1 MSFSLSQVLLFIFV
15 YLSGLFAV
23 AHLADRG
30 IIPERITN
38 HPATYILSLG
48 VFAGAMA
55 SNGVIELA
63 HRYGY
68 SFLLYYIG
76 VVAMFVMATV
86 LLLPLLRLCRV
97 YQLSSLAD
105 LLSFRFRSTWVGAAI
120 TLAMCITLLPLLA
133 LQIQAVADSIHI
145 LSGHAAGDHEHYSLA
160 VLFCIIITLFSIL
173 FGTRHQSSQDRN
185 TGLVTAIAFESLVK
199 LLALWVL
206 MMAAVYGIFD
216 GFSGLE
222 QWLVQ
227 NPALHRA
234 MEPPMGGDSARTLL
248 LVFFAGAVCM
258 PHIFHMAFAENTDS
272 SDLRKATWGLPLYLL
287 LLSLPI
293 LPITWAG
300 IRLGHDLPI
309 DYSGL
314 AIGAAL
320 KSTPVTA
327 AAFVAGLSAASATII
342 VTTLALAN
350 MCINHL
356 VLPSTLLPIDRERSV
371 YIQLKWVRRSLIG
384 ILILAG
390 YTFFATLGGKQSL
403 TQLGLTAFTG
413 TLQFLPGVIATPYW
427 PNANRRGLLAGLCG
441 GLLVWA
447 AGMMLPPTS
456 GYYPVLLTQIH
467 QNLFNG
473 EGSLWMTVSLASLA
487 INTGLFVVV
496 SLLTR
501 TSSDERVAAEICSM
515 DDLARPTRRTLTL
528 QSASEFTQQLA
539 PALGERTAESEVRR
553 ALNELR
559 FDEQET
565 RPYALRRLRG
575 RLEANLSGL
584 LGPVMSHSIIDR
596 CIPFQPGGQAETE
609 DIHLIERNLDRGNY
623 QFTGIA
629 ADLDNLRR
637 RHRETLD
644 KLPIGICSIGG
655 DGELLM
661 WNQSMRSIT
670 GIPPEDVVG
679 SLVDSMPAPWRTI
692 IDDFLRG
699 RKDSLLKTEITSES
713 GDSRWISL
721 HRTSADSGNDRV
733 ILVED
738 ITEFELL
745 EEELLHSERLASI
758 GRLAAGVAHEIGN
771 PVTGIACLAQNL
783 EYETEPEE
791 LRYTAQDILRQTE
804 RVTRIVDSLV
814 NFSHTGS
821 GSGEAS
827 LAPSNLADCVD
838 EAIHL
843 LSLNRE
849 AKPVEFINHC
859 DRELVVLA
867 DSQRLLQV
875 FINLLGNARDAC
887 DDYGQV
893 SVAATLRGEQ
903 VSVTVEDNGCGIPPE
918 LQNQVFEPF
927 FTTKDP
933 GEGTGLG
940 LALVFSIM
948 DDMGGNVQ
956 ITSPIRKPP
965 QPGTRVTLQMTQ
977 ASYGTTFEV

>member
-1 MSFSLSQVLLFIFV
+1 
-15 YLSGLFAV
+15 
-23 AHLADRG
+23 
-30 IIPERITN
+30 
-38 HPATYILSLG
+38 
-48 VFAGAMA
+48 
-55 SNGVIELA
+55 
-63 HRYGY
+63 
-68 SFLLYYIG
+68 
-76 VVAMFVMATV
+76 
-86 LLLPLLRLCRV
+86 
-97 YQLSSLAD
+97 
-105 LLSFRFRSTWVGAAI
+105 
-120 TLAMCITLLPLLA
+120 
-133 LQIQAVADSIHI
+133 
-145 LSGHAAGDHEHYSLA
+145 
-160 VLFCIIITLFSIL
+160 
-173 FGTRHQSSQDRN
+173 
-185 TGLVTAIAFESLVK
+185 
-199 LLALWVL
+199 
-206 MMAAVYGIFD
+206 
-216 GFSGLE
+216 
-222 QWLVQ
+222 
-227 NPALHRA
+227 
-234 MEPPMGGDSARTLL
+234 
-248 LVFFAGAVCM
+248 
-258 PHIFHMAFAENTDS
+258 
-272 SDLRKATWGLPLYLL
+272 
-287 LLSLPI
+287 
-293 LPITWAG
+293 
-300 IRLGHDLPI
+300 
-309 DYSGL
+309 
-314 AIGAAL
+314 
-320 KSTPVTA
+320 
-327 AAFVAGLSAASATII
+327 
-342 VTTLALAN
+342 
-350 MCINHL
+350 
-356 VLPSTLLPIDRERSV
+356 
-371 YIQLKWVRRSLIG
+371 
-384 ILILAG
+384 
-390 YTFFATLGGKQSL
+390 
-403 TQLGLTAFTG
+403 
-413 TLQFLPGVIATPYW
+413 
-427 PNANRRGLLAGLCG
+427 
-441 GLLVWA
+441 
-447 AGMMLPPTS
+447 
-456 GYYPVLLTQIH
+456 
-467 QNLFNG
+467 
-473 EGSLWMTVSLASLA
+473 
-487 INTGLFVVV
+487 
-496 SLLTR
+496 
-501 TSSDERVAAEICSM
+501 M

-804 RVTRIVDSLV
+804 RVTRIVDSL
-814 NFSHTGS
+814 
-821 GSGEAS
+821 
-827 LAPSNLADCVD
+827 ADCVD